1 LFDRAKFIEVEEVL
15 DPGATEEVTMRY
27 LGGVK
32 RGRGFAFALSLVL
45 LFLSPTLRMAGSPL
59 TNSPAAP
66 DYFPQA
72 LGNEW
77 VYVRT
82 GLGRSQ
88 TTWTN
93 QVVEVAP
100 GRWHHTNYWGDGHA
114 RWLTENE
121 AGDVFESLSDSQ
133 QNLWYKFSAGPAEA
147 WTMAV
152 SSGAPPCTSGA
163 ELTIMGFTHKVEV
176 PAGVFANCLMMAF
189 RTACRDAGITAEWFA
204 PGVGL
209 VKRTET
215 SFAGEVTT
223 VLQSARIHTMDN
235 LPAKVK
241 VEFGLDQLEYSYNL
255 MPPVPPL
262 IPGPV
267 VHAEITLVNNSGEEI
282 RLSFRSS
289 QRYDFILED
298 QKGRVVFK
306 WSADKAF
313 LTVLGQEVVKPGGSL
328 SYTVAFSLP
337 DSTVG
342 IIPEGIYTMRGIIT
356 SENPYSGSMPV
367 KIIHAR

>member
-1 LFDRAKFIEVEEVL
+1 
-15 DPGATEEVTMRY
+15 
-27 LGGVK
+27 
-32 RGRGFAFALSLVL
+32 
-45 LFLSPTLRMAGSPL
+45 
-59 TNSPAAP
+59 
-66 DYFPQA
+66 
-72 LGNEW
+72 
-77 VYVRT
+77 
-82 GLGRSQ
+82 
-88 TTWTN
+88 
-93 QVVEVAP
+93 
-100 GRWHHTNYWGDGHA
+100 
-114 RWLTENE
+114 
-121 AGDVFESLSDSQ
+121 
-133 QNLWYKFSAGPAEA
+133 
-147 WTMAV
+147 
-152 SSGAPPCTSGA
+152 
-163 ELTIMGFTHKVEV
+163 
-176 PAGVFANCLMMAF
+176 
-189 RTACRDAGITAEWFA
+189 
-204 PGVGL
+204 
-209 VKRTET
+209 
-215 SFAGEVTT
+215 
-223 VLQSARIHTMDN
+223 
-235 LPAKVK
+235 VK

-262 IPGPV
+262 MPGPV